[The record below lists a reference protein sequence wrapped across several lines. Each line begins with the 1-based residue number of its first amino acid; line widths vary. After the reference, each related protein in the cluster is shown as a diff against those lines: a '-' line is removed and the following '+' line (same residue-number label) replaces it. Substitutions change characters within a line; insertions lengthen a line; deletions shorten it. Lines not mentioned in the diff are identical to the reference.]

1 MKRSIAFLA
10 LTIVTTVA
18 QAGDFFFWGA
28 NTNTLGQVYFFRSP
42 LQTPG
47 AAAAVFA
54 GTPIKYLR
62 YTNGAIVQLTTAQMS
77 AQDAQEAADAAAA
90 AAAAYIAATNAAAIQ
105 AAINASNAVRY
116 AEMESDLEQAI
127 VIQKGVAFCTMD
139 QLNLLRAWI
148 TDYKAA
154 VSNSTS
160 LANMQTRVA
169 ALPSFAPITTNGLK
183 TAVRARAQE
192 FQP

>member
-54 GTPIKYLR
+54 GTPVKYLR
-62 YTNGAIVQLTTAQMS
+62 YTNGAIVALTAAQMS
-77 AQDAQEAADAAAA
+77 EQDATELT
-90 AAAAYIAATNAAAIQ
+90 AYISATNAAAIAAYISATNQ
-105 AAINASNAVRY
+105 AAINASNAVLW
-116 AEMESDLEQAI
+116 AEMASDLEQAI
-127 VIQKGVAFCTMD
+127 AIEKGVAFATMD

-148 TDYKAA
+148 VDFKSA
-154 VSNSTS
+154 VSNSAT

-169 ALPSFAPITTNGLK
+169 ALPSYTPITTNGLK

-192 FQP
+192 FQ